1 MSLRNGIHGPQSILL
16 IQLDFRKIICVALN
30 LSGRLKMQRGRKVG
44 KRRRRKS
51 WILGIVWILKASLKV
66 P

>member
-30 LSGRLKMQRGRKVG
+30 LSGRLKMQRERKVG

-51 WILGIVWILKASLKV
+51 WILGIVWILKASLKA